1 MTGEVGKGLISRGL
15 TVHSRRFGLDPQGN
29 GEPMRLSADLHF
41 RKIILAAELRLI
53 LEMVN

>member
-1 MTGEVGKGLISRGL
+1 MTGEVGEGLISRGL